1 MRNAA
6 NRLTRSARRVL
17 REFVHRLPQI
27 LLLLVLYSLLIGA
40 YTTDAWLA
48 DFGDT
53 VLGPPAVQEGLRAL
67 IIMAIARAF
76 QLRWQVVTGW
86 SRVGWA
92 LLACG
97 VALNLARG
105 HFSGTPLTLA
115 FALGHAGLLILTTR
129 LMVAAPREQR
139 LADDNATLRRQL
151 AAAHTRIAA
160 LEARHDP
167 DHP

>member
-1 MRNAA
+1 MRNA
-6 NRLTRSARRVL
+6 NRLTRSAPRVL
-17 REFVHRLPQI
+17 RELMHRLPQVLLI
-27 LLLLVLYSLLIGA
+27 LLLYGLLIGA

-48 DFGDT
+48 DLGDT
-53 VLGPPAVQEGLRAL
+53 ILGPPAVQEGLRAL

-115 FALGHAGLLILTTR
+115 FALGHGGLLILTTR
-129 LMVAAPREQR
+129 LMVATLREQR
-139 LADDNATLRRQL
+139 LADDSATLRRQL
-151 AAAHTRIAA
+151 AAAHARIDA
-160 LEARHDP
+160 LEAQHDS